1 MAIKW
6 GSTLVTAVKWGSTN
20 CTQVKWGSTIVFPN
34 STGYN
39 GSTFADPIASGFNTG
54 MSFHLNFRESN
65 VNTTYMATT
74 SNDNINFTPYSR
86 LYITSSY
93 TTDGTG
99 AWATLYS
106 VSCSGSQVWATTGAT
121 ADINISSVT
130 STGKLYIR
138 IYFQYDGS
146 GYPRINVDFKI
157 NSIVF
162 S

>member
-1 MAIKW
+1 MSIKW
-6 GSTLVTAVKWGSTN
+6 GSTYVTAVKWGSTT
-20 CTQVKWGSTIVFPN
+20 CTQVKWGSTVVFPN
-34 STGYN
+34 ATGYN
-39 GSTFADPIASGFNTG
+39 GTSFDFPIASGFNNGVT
-54 MSFHLNFRESN
+54 FHLNFKESG

-74 SNDNINFTPYSR
+74 SNNTINFAPYSR

-106 VSCSGSQVWATTGAT
+106 VSCGGTQVWSTTGAT

-130 STGKLYIR
+130 STGTLYIR
-138 IYFQYDGS
+138 VYFQYDGS

>member
-1 MAIKW
+1 MSIKW
-6 GSTLVTAVKWGSTN
+6 GSTYVTAVKWGSTN

-34 STGYN
+34 ATGYN
-39 GSTFADPIASGFNTG
+39 GSAFDFPIASGFNPGVT
-54 MSFHLNFRESN
+54 FHLNFKESN
-65 VNTTYMATT
+65 VNTTYKATT
-74 SNDNINFTPYSR
+74 SKNNINFAPYSR

-93 TTDGTG
+93 TTDGSG
-99 AWATLYS
+99 AWATLDS
-106 VSCSGSQVWATTGAT
+106 VSCGGTVVWSTTGAT

-130 STGKLYIR
+130 STTTLYIR
-138 IYFQYDGS
+138 VYFQYDGS